1 MTGNDRSAFCLS
13 AASST
18 THPTWDRAQI
28 STMTDGQRTA
38 LATTREI
45 MSGLMQLSSRYE
57 WCEWLQTR
65 GETELCFFK
74 CWRFRTFSDCRFAN
88 ICLGSKGIAFPS
100 SSRVLL

>member
-57 WCEWLQTR
+57 
-65 GETELCFFK
+65 
-74 CWRFRTFSDCRFAN
+74 
-88 ICLGSKGIAFPS
+88 
-100 SSRVLL
+100 